1 MADMNEQ
8 LLTSAEVR
16 ARLKVTRQTVWRLE
30 KSGALNPIKVGTVK
44 RFRQSEVD
52 GNKKIK

>member
-1 MADMNEQ
+1 MNMDEQ